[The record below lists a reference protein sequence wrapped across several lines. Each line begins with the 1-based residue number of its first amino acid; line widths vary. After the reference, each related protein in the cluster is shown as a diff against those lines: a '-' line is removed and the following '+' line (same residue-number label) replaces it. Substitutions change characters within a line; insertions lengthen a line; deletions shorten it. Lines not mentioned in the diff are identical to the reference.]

1 MDKTDIMFK
10 NVKSRCGNMAIKF
23 RNSLFGFNKDDV
35 LEYVVAAKGTENTLK
50 TKLEKLEKE
59 LDNANKTNS
68 ELTAENASLS
78 STISEIA
85 AELENYHKREEQLTK
100 LSESIGKMYL
110 VSQSNARTVLNSVND
125 SVKKAEDVITAKID
139 AANKAEEEFTA
150 IRQILN
156 EKTES
161 FNNEVLELQDKLYRT
176 KVSLK
181 ENAET
186 VKEATEN
193 IEELV
198 TVSESE

>member
-1 MDKTDIMFK
+1 
-10 NVKSRCGNMAIKF
+10 MAIKF

-35 LEYVVAAKGTENTLK
+35 LEYVVATKGTENTLK
-50 TKLEKLEKE
+50 TKLEKLENE
-59 LDNANKTNS
+59 LDNANKANS

-78 STISEIA
+78 STISVMS
-85 AELENYHKREEQLTK
+85 AELEDYHKREEQLTK

-125 SVKKAEDVITAKID
+125 SVKKAEEVITAKID

-186 VKEATEN
+186 AKESTEN